1 MGIYLDVPFAN
12 QLMRP
17 GQSSVLNDP
26 TGCWYA
32 SVNMVGWYFE
42 AGPRQGV
49 PELHSS
55 SLPPEIRAR
64 LGFQGHF
71 ATGSADARAI
81 MNAYHGGQSEHVLLA
96 QREHLEPVE
105 NCARQN
111 YNYGGLQ
118 VETLLRRYGPIF
130 FYWRKTANGRG
141 YGHAS
146 VVIGIGKRNTEV
158 IYHDPENA
166 PNSRMTLE
174 AYNQV
179 RQRWH
184 YAMMRRTGSGH
195 VIRGRSIA

>member
-42 AGPRQGV
+42 AGPRLGV
-49 PELHSS
+49 PELHTS
-55 SLPPEIRAR
+55 SLPTEIRAR

-71 ATGSADARAI
+71 ATGSREARAI
-81 MNAYHGGQSEHVLLA
+81 MAAYHGGQSEHVLLA
-96 QREHLEPVE
+96 EREHLEPIE
-105 NCARQN
+105 HCARQN
-111 YNYGGLQ
+111 YNFGGLQ
-118 VETLLRRYGPIF
+118 IETILRRYGPIF
-130 FYWRKTANGRG
+130 FYWMKTANRQT

-146 VVIGIGKRNTEV
+146 VLIGIGKRNSEV
-158 IYHDPENA
+158 VYHDPENA
-166 PNSRMTLE
+166 PNSWMTLD
-174 AYNQV
+174 AFNQV
-179 RQRWH
+179 RQRWQ
-184 YAMMRRTGSGH
+184 YGMMRRSGSGH